1 MNNKDADKPA
11 HSHRLNAFVIRFLE
25 CVISKLVTSV
35 ITVFYLVSV
44 VEETN
49 LSLTISENPK
59 TGFVMS
65 RPSCCISRRG
75 VNEHESRL
83 TLGIT
88 IFKIFIWGGIA

>member
-1 MNNKDADKPA
+1 MELIRNNGHIDKNHLVSKQEIQSSGVVNDKDADKPA

-49 LSLTISENPK
+49 LSLTISE
-59 TGFVMS
+59 TQRQVL
-65 RPSCCISRRG
+65 SCQG
-75 VNEHESRL
+75 PVV
-83 TLGIT
+83 
-88 IFKIFIWGGIA
+88 A